1 MAIQTQRSKARYKD
15 FYTNLDAHPVRKDLF
30 VLEDADSVK
39 NSIKNLVFTNF
50 GERFFKP
57 DLGCGINRVLFEN
70 IVPETSAI
78 IQNKINTTIRN
89 YETRVDYLNVNVG
102 AIPDDH
108 SFVVTITFSLK
119 NNPNLQT
126 FKFLLTRIR

>member
-1 MAIQTQRSKARYKD
+1 MAIQTQRSTARYKD
-15 FYTNLDAHPVRKDLF
+15 FYTNLDSHPVRKDLF
-30 VLEDADSVK
+30 VLTDADAVK
-39 NSIKNLVFTNF
+39 NSIKNLIFTNF

-57 DLGCGINRVLFEN
+57 NLGCGIKRTLFEN
-70 IVPETSAI
+70 IAPETTAI
-78 IQNKINTTIRN
+78 VQDSVVNTIRN
-89 YETRVDYLNVNVG
+89 YEPRVDYLNVNVG

-108 SFVVTITFSLK
+108 SFVLTITFSLK